1 MAQRRMDAPLR
12 GWTIVND
19 IEKFVG
25 IQLGPI
31 SVADEGVEPLL
42 DGLGERFGINV
53 LLLGTVSW
61 LALKVGRRVSHELE
75 GWPDHGAQNAAPLRG
90 GSFLHPRPEHY
101 RNTFIKEFRAA
112 DEELAGVDI
121 LEAVLPHSRA
131 RGMRTYIDVME
142 PMFNYSGHGSTES
155 VDIPGLSQVL
165 QIDSLGRMTSE
176 PCLNNP
182 DYRNWLHA
190 LIDDHCRNY
199 PIDGIMWCNER
210 RSPIDAALFGKAP
223 HCFCR
228 HCAELASREGIDVER
243 ARAASHAVWET
254 ASALRAGTAFADGA
268 FVEFLRVLYR
278 NPEALLW
285 ERFWVE
291 RNKALDRELYGIVK
305 FCDPSL
311 EFGLN
316 VWNRNHFNPWRKAQW
331 PWDEQTQWA
340 DWVKPIV
347 YQHQSGGIF
356 SDEWTPLLETFLRDL
371 DPDQAIEFAKAVLG
385 LKEARWSEIVHA
397 GLDPD
402 TYVFGQARDTLDAV
416 DGKVRV
422 YMGVGVDAPLA
433 RADQAVCTPDIV
445 RRSVLATYRAG
456 AHGVIYGPAYAGM
469 NLTTLDGGAEA
480 LRELGILEG
489 Q

>member
-1 MAQRRMDAPLR
+1 MSVED
-12 GWTIVND
+12 
-19 IEKFVG
+19 KFVG
-25 IQLGPI
+25 VQLGPI
-31 SVADEGVEPLL
+31 SVADEGAEQLL
-42 DGLGERFGINV
+42 DQFRDRFGINV

-61 LALKVGRRVSHELE
+61 LGLKVGRRVSHALE
-75 GWPDHGAQNAAPLRG
+75 GWPDHGAQSTAPLLG
-90 GSFLHPRPEHY
+90 GSFLHSRPEHY
-101 RNTFIKEFRAA
+101 ANTFIKEFRAA
-112 DEELAGVDI
+112 DEELAGIDI

-131 RGMRTYIDVME
+131 RGMRAYVDLME

-155 VDIPGLSQVL
+155 VDVPGLSQVL
-165 QIDSLGRMTSE
+165 QIDTLGRATSE

-182 DYRNWLHA
+182 DYRNWLRA
-190 LIDDHCRNY
+190 MIEDHCRNY
-199 PIDGIMWCNER
+199 AIDGIMWCNER

-228 HCAELASREGIDVER
+228 HCTELAAREGIDVER
-243 ARAASHAVWET
+243 ARLASHAVWEVAT
-254 ASALRAGTAFADGA
+254 ELRAGGSSTDGA
-268 FVEFLRVLYR
+268 LVEFLRVIYQ

-291 RNKALDRELYGIVK
+291 RNKVLDRELYGIVK
-305 FCDPSL
+305 FCDPKL

-316 VWNRNHFNPWRKAQW
+316 VWNRNHLNPWRKAQW

-356 SDEWTPLLETFLRDL
+356 SDEWAPLLATVFRDL
-371 DPDQAIEFAKAVLG
+371 DPDQVIELAKAVLG
-385 LKEARWSEIVHA
+385 LREAHWEDVVQT
-397 GLDPD
+397 GFDPD

-416 DGKVRV
+416 DGNVRV
-422 YMGVGVDAPLA
+422 YMGVGVDAP
-433 RADQAVCTPDIV
+433 RSREDQAVCTPDIV
-445 RRSVLATYRAG
+445 RRSVLASYRAG

-469 NLTTLDGGAEA
+469 NLASLDGGAAA
-480 LRELGILEG
+480 LRELGLFDPADAAA

>member
-1 MAQRRMDAPLR
+1 MSENER
-12 GWTIVND
+12 
-19 IEKFVG
+19 FVG
-25 IQLGPI
+25 AQVGPI
-31 SVADEGVEPLL
+31 SIADEGVEPLL
-42 DGLGERFGINV
+42 DSFTDRFGINA
-53 LLLGTVSW
+53 LMLGTVSW

-75 GWPDHGAQNAAPLRG
+75 GWPDHGAQNPAPLRG
-90 GSFLHPRPEHY
+90 GSFLQPRPEYY
-101 RNTFIKEFRAA
+101 RTTFIDSFRAA
-112 DEELAGVDI
+112 DAGLEGVDI
-121 LEAVLPHSRA
+121 LEAVLPHTKA
-131 RGMRTYIDVME
+131 RGMRVYIDVME

-155 VDIPGLSQVL
+155 VEIPNLPQVL
-165 QIDSLGRMTSE
+165 QIDSLGRTTSE

-190 LIDDHCRNY
+190 LIEDHSRNY
-199 PIDGIMWCNER
+199 AIDGIMWCNER
-210 RSPIDAALFGKAP
+210 RSPIDAALVGKAP

-228 HCAELASREGIDVER
+228 HCSELASREGIDVDR
-243 ARAASHAVWET
+243 ARHASHAVWEV
-254 ASALRAGTAFADGA
+254 ASRLRAGAKVADGA

-305 FCDPSL
+305 FCDPKL

-356 SDEWTPLLETFLRDL
+356 SDEWSPLLATVLRDL
-371 DPDQAIEFAKAVLG
+371 DPDQVIELVKTVLG
-385 LKEARWSEIVHA
+385 LDEARWGELVQT

-402 TYVFGQARDTLDAV
+402 TYVFGQARDTLEAV
-416 DGKVRV
+416 EDKLRV
-422 YMGVGVDAPLA
+422 YMGVGVDAPRS

-445 RRSVLATYRAG
+445 RRSVLASYRAG

-469 NLTTLDGGAEA
+469 NLTNLDGGAQA
-480 LRELGILEG
+480 LRELGLFEG
-489 Q
+489 GTS